1 MTMVAKCIRLQ
12 GDWVRWN
19 EQTERL
25 EFLMMQHSSTEVFTE
40 AWLQREQWQSK
51 AEPTAAAAETAP
63 AARSINPPTA
73 SSNPTT
79 PVTPAAAKL
88 PPQAEATAAAAAS
101 KRRGKADT
109 DEPQRPLNK
118 PKSKTSLDVAL
129 QAATRVKN
137 SYLMHTSQATAFL
150 SNCRAGG
157 AWQWALWGDEIQL
170 EAVRNAVG
178 ALQEVMKDPFL
189 GQCIGVGIE
198 KPNDYTES
206 AKFEV
211 DCERLTSEVKPLID
225 NLVAE
230 IAKLKRMHSARS
242 K

>member
-1 MTMVAKCIRLQ
+1 MVPVLLAIWGGVCDRSSHHDDDVFVMLESLASFYDAMNANSYFLPEPVQRKVLDCVNEISIRY
-12 GDWVRWN
+12 R
-19 EQTERL
+19 
-25 EFLMMQHSSTEVFTE
+25 H
-40 AWLQREQWQSK
+40 
-51 AEPTAAAAETAP
+51 
-63 AARSINPPTA
+63 RS
-73 SSNPTT
+73 
-79 PVTPAAAKL
+79 
-88 PPQAEATAAAAAS
+88 AEA
-101 KRRGKADT
+101 RLLEQNRWR
-109 DEPQRPLNK
+109 EVPEFHY
-118 PKSKTSLDVAL
+118 VWHIAL

-137 SYLMHTSQATAFL
+137 SYLMQTSQATVFL

-189 GQCIGVGIE
+189 GQFIGVGIE
-198 KPNDYTES
+198 KPKDSTES

-225 NLVAE
+225 NLGAE